1 MNCPGC
7 NAEMAEIEGDE
18 EQLRVCQECGGFR
31 VGVSEL
37 NRLLLHNNL
46 PGIESLGGRVLKD
59 AATAVCRTCQVDL
72 TCFEGGDR
80 NDPQL
85 YEMCEECGCIFV
97 AGGGAPIAG
106 PEAAQREL
114 VAYFRT
120 FAAKKA
126 RKGT

>member
-7 NAEMAEIEGDE
+7 DAEMPEIEGDE
-18 EQLRVCQECGGFR
+18 EQLRVCPGCNGFR

-46 PGIESLGGRVLKD
+46 PGIESLGGRVLKG
-59 AATAVCRTCQVDL
+59 AANAVCRTCLVDL
-72 TCFEGGDR
+72 TCFEGGNR

-97 AGGGAPIAG
+97 AGTETPSANA
-106 PEAAQREL
+106 EAAHREL
-114 VAYFRT
+114 VSFFRA

-126 RKGT
+126 RPGA